1 MTLAD
6 LSRIDLRDRA
16 KKVAKQTDRELIQA
30 SLLSSVLNAGDSLE
44 DDVSCYMV
52 AENLEKLCGDEPLFN
67 NPSTE
72 SAAGDYPIGMIP
84 GTSPPVTFGLKED
97 ELIKH
102 VIIAGSSGAGK
113 TNVAILLQKQF
124 LHRNKS
130 FTDFDWKR
138 NFRDIVNLPEAVGKE
153 ILIFTVGRELCPFH
167 FNPLIPPPGTSPH
180 VWLGKMI
187 EIMAH
192 AFFLG
197 EGVIYILSKAI
208 DSVYTQFGVYEGSS
222 RWPTFRDVLNF
233 LENYESKGRETQWLA
248 SALRAASMLCFGE
261 LDRILNVG
269 HYPIDKLLERNV
281 ILELDALTDTAKIF
295 LTESLLLWI
304 HHYRMAQGKREQF
317 NHACIIEEAHHILSR
332 KLQIISGTETIT
344 DMIVRE
350 IREFG
355 ESLIIV
361 DQDPSLLSIPAIG
374 NTYTTI
380 CMNLKERND
389 VNMMAACLN
398 LDYNDKD
405 VLTKLPVGQ
414 AVVKLQGRCPDPFL
428 LSIPKV
434 DVAKGA
440 VTDAHVAERMASFYK
455 ELQENKPKTS
465 SMQETTETPFGI
477 KERKGRKKEFQNATN
492 QIVKA
497 DKADKEENGDWKKQ
511 NGRSGLTDVEE
522 LGNEAIE
529 LLVDIYKNPL
539 SKVGE
544 RYKRLAVDEAKGNR
558 VRQLLESRGLIE
570 SVSLPSLE
578 GRGYWGK
585 ALGLTKNGRAALM
598 SVSSLKLPNEI
609 SKRKGSLIH
618 QHYLK
623 LIGEKLQ
630 QAGHEVRFEYLL
642 GNGEATDLLVDG
654 QVAVELERSDRNTL
668 QNVRKNLEKGFRV
681 VLVAESLALKVRIGD
696 LLKQNGLQ
704 ESVSLVEL
712 KDISGEKGPQFI
724 HSLFSSPVPPTELEM
739 RKRTRFQE
747 RSKEKEESE

>member
-1 MTLAD
+1 
-6 LSRIDLRDRA
+6 
-16 KKVAKQTDRELIQA
+16 
-30 SLLSSVLNAGDSLE
+30 
-44 DDVSCYMV
+44 MV

-72 SAAGDYPIGMIP
+72 AAAGNYPIGTIL

-113 TNVAILLQKQF
+113 TNAVILLEKQF
-124 LHRNKS
+124 LQRNKP

-138 NFRDIVNLPEAVGKE
+138 NFRDIVNRPEAVGKE

-208 DSVYTQFGVYEGSS
+208 DTIYTQFGVYEDTSK
-222 RWPTFRDVLNF
+222 WPTFRDVLNF

-332 KLQIISGTETIT
+332 KLQMISGTETIT

-389 VNMMAACLN
+389 VNLMAACLN

-428 LSIPKV
+428 LSVPKV

-465 SMQETTETPFGI
+465 SIQETTETPFGI
-477 KERKGRKKEFQNATN
+477 KERKGRKKEYQNAT
-492 QIVKA
+492 
-497 DKADKEENGDWKKQ
+497 KQ

-522 LGNEAIE
+522 LSDEAIE

-558 VRQLLESRGLIE
+558 VRQLLESRGLID
-570 SVSLPSLE
+570 SVSLPTLE
-578 GRGYWGK
+578 DRGYWGK

-609 SKRKGSLIH
+609 SKRKGSLLH
-618 QHYLK
+618 QHYLR
-623 LIGEKLQ
+623 LIAEKLT
-630 QAGHEVRFEYLL
+630 QAGHEVSYEAPL

-654 QVAVELERSDRNTL
+654 RIAIELERSDRNTL
-668 QNVRKNLEKGFRV
+668 QNVRKNLEKGFTV
-681 VLVAESLALKVRIGD
+681 VLVTETSALKERISD

-704 ESVSLVEL
+704 ESISLIEL
-712 KDISGEKGPQFI
+712 KDLSGKRGPQLI
-724 HSLFSSPVPPTELEM
+724 HSLFSSPVLSIQLEIP
-739 RKRTRFQE
+739 KHARFQE
-747 RSKEKEESE
+747 KSKEKGGK